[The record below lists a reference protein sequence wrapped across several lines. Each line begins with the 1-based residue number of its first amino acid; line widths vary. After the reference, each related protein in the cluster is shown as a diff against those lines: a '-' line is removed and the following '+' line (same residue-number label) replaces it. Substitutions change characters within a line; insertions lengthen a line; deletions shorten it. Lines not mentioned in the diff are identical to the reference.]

1 MGAANLSTVNN
12 TTEQLTKPVFLQ
24 APDAGSITFRI
35 TREDASEIS
44 HKLSV
49 LCDTPDLQD
58 DYELTHEQC
67 TELEQSVRAGD
78 WTVPA
83 WGVRAV
89 CEEMKD
95 AALILRDQAREL
107 RRNLMHSEAASAT
120 AQARRFERLFS

>member
-1 MGAANLSTVNN
+1 MNN
-12 TTEQLTKPVFLQ
+12 TTEQTSKPVRQ

-35 TREDASEIS
+35 NREDASEIS
-44 HKLSV
+44 HKLAV

-67 TELEQSVRAGD
+67 TELERSVKAGD

-107 RRNLMHSEAASAT
+107 RRNLMHSEAAVAT